1 MMLKEYVITNHC
13 GPLKTMQNTIHS
25 NIKHIICTHLLN
37 VFCDGLE
44 LRCLVKP
51 LLGYVLALL
60 IRSSITYTI
69 NWCQQLLNKLNTPA
83 LNYDQINASLLK
95 KSIHFFPKNKTYWP
109 DPTRTFEWYYFSV
122 FNTYK
127 TEYFI

>member
-60 IRSSITYTI
+60 MRSSITLKYSHI
-69 NWCQQLLNKLNTPA
+69 HNQLMSTAVKQT
-83 LNYDQINASLLK
+83 K
-95 KSIHFFPKNKTYWP
+95 H
-109 DPTRTFEWYYFSV
+109 TRS
-122 FNTYK
+122 
-127 TEYFI
+127 